1 LIIPYLSRQIFSR
14 EGAKT
19 QRGCAAPQ
27 APIQNLIAWP
37 GISLRL
43 RRSGSLF
50 APSRLGVNKPF
61 SFCHCTCP
69 PRRASAITA
78 GNGSRKDNT
87 LLTLTLFQ
95 IVGYLISVIV
105 MLVIVQFVMS
115 LLISFNVVNMQNPF
129 VESVW
134 RAINALLDPILKPI
148 RKIMPD
154 TGAIDFS
161 PMVLIILLQI
171 VRIVL
176 GNLAYT
182 AV

>member
-1 LIIPYLSRQIFSR
+1 MI
-14 EGAKT
+14 
-19 QRGCAAPQ
+19 AA
-27 APIQNLIAWP
+27 
-37 GISLRL
+37 
-43 RRSGSLF
+43 
-50 APSRLGVNKPF
+50 
-61 SFCHCTCP
+61 
-69 PRRASAITA
+69 
-78 GNGSRKDNT
+78 
-87 LLTLTLFQ
+87 TLFE

-115 LLISFNVVNMQNPF
+115 LLISFNVVNMHNDF
-129 VESVW
+129 VAAIW
-134 RAINALLDPILKPI
+134 KAINALLEPILAPI

-182 AV
+182 AI